1 MKEEKL
7 LKIINNYGVDIQQR
21 KLAEE
26 VWELQEAITTHE
38 LKKSVEYEIPLAEV
52 IGTKENIAQELA
64 DVMVLIE
71 QFKLYY
77 GITSEET
84 VKIFWEKVDR
94 TLERM
99 EK

>member
-77 GITSEET
+77 GITAEEI

-99 EK
+99 EQ

>member
-26 VWELQEAITTHE
+26 IWELQEAITTHE

-64 DVMVLIE
+64 YVMVLIE

-77 GITSEET
+77 GITAEEI